1 MEQQLGLEH
10 TPTVREDILMGAVAI
25 IFYTFG
31 FLPSSLLKVHG
42 YPLMLEACSSQT
54 SFYHLVR
61 RGSLYENFMKV

>member
-25 IFYTFG
+25 ILYVWI
-31 FLPSSLLKVHG
+31 LPSSLLKVHG

-61 RGSLYENFMKV
+61 RGSFYMKIL